1 MNPVSTCGFRS
12 PATIGAAKTLG
23 RVLPCILLLVMCLPA
38 RVVAQTDAPAEQQQD
53 PQAQRNDRQNDLAAE
68 VEALKREIEDI
79 KAQLAR
85 ITALQR
91 LQTERLLQQSEVAV
105 PAQPAPQTPSGQSA
119 PRPSRQQVTPAP
131 ATTAPSVPGENTTP
145 TVFVFKDGTRTE
157 AHNFAIVGG
166 TLWVYTDQEAKKYAI
181 SYIDV
186 PATTAANAA
195 RGNKFQM
202 PESR

>member
-1 MNPVSTCGFRS
+1 MNPVRMCGLGTL
-12 PATIGAAKTLG
+12 ATTAKIAG
-23 RVLPCILLLVMCLPA
+23 RVLLCILGVAMCLPA
-38 RVVAQTDAPAEQQQD
+38 RVVAQSDPAPEQQQD
-53 PQAQRNDRQNDLAAE
+53 SQAQRNDQRIDLAAE
-68 VEALKREIEDI
+68 IETLKREIEDI

-91 LQTERLLQQSEVAV
+91 LQTERLLQQSEATAPAQMTPPTPP
-105 PAQPAPQTPSGQSA
+105 PAQPL
-119 PRPSRQQVTPAP
+119 PRTTRQQPVPPAS
-131 ATTAPSVPGENTTP
+131 TTAASVPGESANP

-166 TLWVYTDQEAKKYAI
+166 TLWIYTDQEAKKYAV

-186 PATTAANAA
+186 PATTAANAT